1 MAMSRQKIELQ
12 CSLACFLIFY
22 ILCPATGFDIWSE
35 TQPSVDSLRDTA
47 LNESRV
53 LNASLAANRTA
64 KAKTGVLKWLVDEGV
79 LDPAWVTEQTL
90 EETSLGSKL
99 DKTTI
104 LRIEK
109 YIRESN
115 KTLADLAD
123 VDKRESY
130 IEGILRKMN
139 IEDAEKG
146 SGRFNQTMEK
156 QEGKLETVARVG
168 KQHKQG
174 IARNDSEVVTLDPIG
189 DHEKHSESTGSK
201 LGFFQRDDELS
212 QESAIAKG
220 DAVSRAEADKKA
232 EAESNEQN
240 DDGKEDV
247 PRLIDSQ
254 DNEYVI
260 SNPGKGLNQM
270 QLQQDLTLISDIVKV
285 SPHLIC
291 R

>member
-1 MAMSRQKIELQ
+1 MALLRQKIELQ
-12 CSLACFLIFY
+12 CSLACFLLFY

-35 TQPSVDSLRDTA
+35 KQPSGDALRETA
-47 LNESRV
+47 LNESRA

-64 KAKTGVLKWLVDEGV
+64 KAKTGVFKWLVDEGV

-212 QESAIAKG
+212 QESATAKG

-232 EAESNEQN
+232 EAEFNEEN

-260 SNPGKGLNQM
+260 SNPGKGLSQM

-285 SPHLIC
+285 SPHLNC